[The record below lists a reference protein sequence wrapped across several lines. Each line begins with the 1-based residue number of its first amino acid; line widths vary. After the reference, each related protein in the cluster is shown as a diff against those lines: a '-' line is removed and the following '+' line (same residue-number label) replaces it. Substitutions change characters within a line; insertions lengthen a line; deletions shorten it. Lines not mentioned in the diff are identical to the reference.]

1 MNWTRALLVAC
12 LVAQGCGDDGG
23 AGSEDTDPGTSS
35 STTAASGS
43 STDPSAGTNPTS
55 ASSTTVDPTATTT
68 DSTSGSEGGDESSSS
83 GGEPAPTYPEHY
95 MGRFDRS
102 QGNPRST
109 WSGSTARTRIDGT
122 DVSIALDG
130 PSGIHFQTVV
140 DGMVTGEFTT
150 GDGAQSYVVATGLP
164 AGEHDIEVVRRNEG
178 YFGIVTYNGFELGAD
193 TTTVETPWPYDLHIE
208 FIGDSLT
215 AGYGIECNSG
225 NENFSAATESA
236 YSSYAMVT
244 GRILEASVHLIAFS
258 GKGVFQN
265 YGGNT
270 DEPMPVLWPRT
281 LTGQADPE
289 WDWLERPADVVVI
302 NLGTNDFSAAIQ
314 QSDFVDAYVAL
325 LGDVRSH
332 YPEATIVG
340 VTWAHWGADHEGW
353 VTGAFD
359 QFADPETT
367 TERFEILAEEG
378 YGCDYHTNVVTN
390 QRFGEQLAER
400 IAGL

>member
-1 MNWTRALLVAC
+1 M
-12 LVAQGCGDDGG
+12 
-23 AGSEDTDPGTSS
+23 DTDAATTSS
-35 STTAASGS
+35 ASEGSGS
-43 STDPSAGTNPTS
+43 TSEVTASSDPTT
-55 ASSTTVDPTATTT
+55 ASSTTSDVTTT
-68 DSTSGSEGGDESSSS
+68 DPTTGTEGGEESSST
-83 GGEPAPTYPEHY
+83 GGPPAPTFEEHY

-102 QGNPRST
+102 EGAPRST

-122 DVSIALDG
+122 EVSIALDG

-140 DGMVTGEFTT
+140 DGVATGEFVT
-150 GDGAQSYVVATGLP
+150 GGGPQSYVVASGLE

-178 YFGIVTYNGFELGAD
+178 YFGIVSYDGFELGAG
-193 TTTVETPWPYDLHIE
+193 TTFVETPWPYDLHIE

-215 AGYGIECNSG
+215 AGYGIECASG
-225 NENFSAATESA
+225 DESFSAETESA
-236 YSSYAMVT
+236 YASYAMVV
-244 GRILEASVHLIAFS
+244 GRILEASVHLVAFS

-289 WDWLERPADVVVI
+289 WDWQERPADVVVV
-302 NLGTNDFSAAIQ
+302 NLGTNDFSTTIQ
-314 QSDFVDAYVAL
+314 QSDFVGAYVAL
-325 LGDVRSH
+325 LGDVRTH
-332 YPEATIVG
+332 YPDATIIG
-340 VTWAHWGADHEGW
+340 ITWANWGAEREGW
-353 VTGAFD
+353 VTAAFD
-359 QFADPETT
+359 QFGDPDTT

-400 IAGL
+400 IGNL